1 MTHDVLITGIGAICA
16 IGRSPVEIFASAMTG
31 CSGVRAAP
39 HLAFGAAV
47 PLVARAPFDAA
58 SVAMR
63 TRSAPLDRV
72 SALALEAARQA
83 LADAGASPAP
93 STDARLGVYWG
104 TGAGGVESQ
113 EEGYRLIF
121 GLDNFR
127 VRPTTVVTVMSNA
140 PAACVSIDAQ
150 AGGPCLTY
158 SVACASSAIAI
169 GEAMLA
175 IRSGRIDRAI
185 AGGSEAMLT
194 RPVLA
199 AWSALRALASAD
211 AVDPSTSCKPF
222 AADRCGFVL
231 GEGAAA
237 VLLESADHATA
248 RGARGYAQLAGYGVA
263 SDAAHLADPS
273 SEGQSR
279 AMALALDDA
288 ALDPGDVGYINAHG
302 TATSAGDRAETRS
315 IKRVFGEHARST
327 AVSSTKAVHGH
338 AMGAA
343 GALEFVIAL
352 MALHHRAVPPTAHLR
367 RPDPELDLDFV
378 AHGGRHDVDLEA
390 VMSNSFAF
398 GGTNAVLAARRCPPA
413 LSRA

>member
-1 MTHDVLITGIGAICA
+1 MIHPFGVTGFNRLTALSVA
-16 IGRSPVEIFASAMTG
+16 NDNPAKAS
-31 CSGVRAAP
+31 R
-39 HLAFGAAV
+39 
-47 PLVARAPFDAA
+47 PFDN
-58 SVAMR
+58 
-63 TRSAPLDRV
+63 
-72 SALALEAARQA
+72 AR
-83 LADAGASPAP
+83 G
-93 STDARLGVYWG
+93 
-104 TGAGGVESQ
+104 
-113 EEGYRLIF
+113 
-121 GLDNFR
+121 
-127 VRPTTVVTVMSNA
+127 
-140 PAACVSIDAQ
+140 
-150 AGGPCLTY
+150 
-158 SVACASSAIAI
+158 
-169 GEAMLA
+169 
-175 IRSGRIDRAI
+175 
-185 AGGSEAMLT
+185 
-194 RPVLA
+194 
-199 AWSALRALASAD
+199 
-211 AVDPSTSCKPF
+211 
-222 AADRCGFVL
+222 GFVL